1 MNMGKKLSCFCLAIG
16 IASLSFSGRATGA
29 ETYPSRPVRLIDPYA
44 PGGSTSLVSRGLAQQ
59 FDRLT
64 GQAMVVEHKA
74 GAAGNIGSNLVAK
87 APPDGYTL
95 LVGTSSLAINKNL
108 YPAMPFDP
116 QADLAPIAMLTS
128 TPNVLAVRGDLPVH
142 SLDDLLKLARSQP
155 GKLTYGSSGVGAT
168 NHMAMELLKAT
179 AHLDILHVPF
189 KGGGEAL
196 SALLG
201 RQIDVMFNPV
211 ASVMPHARSGKI
223 RLLAVAS
230 KQPVP
235 GLDLPTVSATFPD
248 FESTVW
254 FGLFAPA
261 GTSAAVV
268 NQLNQMTNAALQDE
282 QFRNVLE
289 GAGLKAEG
297 GSSADLRSLLKA
309 DTDKWATLK
318 LHQ

>member
-1 MNMGKKLSCFCLAIG
+1 
-16 IASLSFSGRATGA
+16 
-29 ETYPSRPVRLIDPYA
+29 
-44 PGGSTSLVSRGLAQQ
+44 
-59 FDRLT
+59 
-64 GQAMVVEHKA
+64 
-74 GAAGNIGSNLVAK
+74 
-87 APPDGYTL
+87 DGYTL
-95 LVGTSSLAINKNL
+95 LIGTSSLAINKNL
-108 YPAMPFDP
+108 YPDMPFDP
-116 QADLAPIAMLTS
+116 QADFAPIALLTS
-128 TPNVLAVRGDLPVH
+128 TPNVLAVRGDLPVR

-235 GLDLPTVSATFPD
+235 GLD
-248 FESTVW
+248 
-254 FGLFAPA
+254 
-261 GTSAAVV
+261 
-268 NQLNQMTNAALQDE
+268 
-282 QFRNVLE
+282 
-289 GAGLKAEG
+289 
-297 GSSADLRSLLKA
+297 
-309 DTDKWATLK
+309 
-318 LHQ
+318 

>member
-1 MNMGKKLSCFCLAIG
+1 MRKKISRFSLIIG
-16 IASLSFSGRATGA
+16 VVALSFSGSAAAA

-87 APPDGYTL
+87 AAPDGYTL
-95 LVGTSSLAINKNL
+95 LIGTSSLAINKNL
-108 YPAMPFDP
+108 YPDMPFDP
-116 QADLAPIAMLTS
+116 QADFAPIALLTS
-128 TPNVLAVRGDLPVH
+128 TPNVLAVRGDLPVR

-261 GTSAAVV
+261 GTPAAVV
-268 NQLNQMTNAALQDE
+268 NQLNGMTNAALQDE
-282 QFRNVLE
+282 QFLNVLQ

-297 GSSADLRSLLKA
+297 GSYGDLSNLLKA
-309 DTDKWATLK
+309 DTEKWATLK
-318 LHQ
+318 QHQ

>member
-1 MNMGKKLSCFCLAIG
+1 MYMENKISYFCLVIRLVV
-16 IASLSFSGRATGA
+16 LSFIGNVASA

-59 FDRLT
+59 FNRLT

-87 APPDGYTL
+87 AAPDGYTL
-95 LVGTSSLAINKNL
+95 LIGTSSLAINKNL
-108 YPAMPFDP
+108 YTDMPFDP
-116 QADLAPIAMLTS
+116 EIDLTPIAMLTS
-128 TPNVLAVRGDLPVH
+128 TPNVLAVRGDLPVK
-142 SLDDLLKLARSQP
+142 SLGDLLKLARSQP

-179 AHLDILHVPF
+179 AQLDILHVPF

-201 RQIDVMFNPV
+201 GQIDVMFNPV
-211 ASVMPHARSGKI
+211 ASVMPHTRSGKI

-230 KQPVP
+230 KHPVP
-235 GLDLPTVSATFPD
+235 GLDLRTVSETFPE
-248 FESTVW
+248 FESAVW

-261 GTSAAVV
+261 GTPPAVV
-268 NQLNQMTNAALQDE
+268 NQLNRTTNAALQDE
-282 QFRNVLE
+282 NFRNVLH
-289 GAGLKAEG
+289 GAGLNAEG
-297 GSSADLRSLLKA
+297 GSTGDLTNLLKA
-309 DTDKWATLK
+309 DTEKWATLK
-318 LHQ
+318 QQQ